1 MLSVS
6 RGCYLFKVLFY
17 DLSSFLQVLVV
28 RNYGAI
34 CVGET
39 IEETTYLA
47 HLLVTACN
55 QQVLY
60 SLSNNC
66 GVEKSSWWLFECHYN
81 ALLLSTPVRL
91 SLIETFRV
99 KEKTSWL
106 RVFFFFFTYSQKVH
120 TPQSFILFFCLFV
133 FVLFFPIEKGLKGRS
148 QEKKGPEQGVQS
160 MGCGRLEVWIPPT
173 LPTKYLV
180 HSLFPP
186 NVLQLAIRYNT

>member
-17 DLSSFLQVLVV
+17 DLFSFLQVLVV

-60 SLSNNC
+60 SLANNC
-66 GVEKSSWWLFECHYN
+66 GVEKSSWWLFECHYST
-81 ALLLSTPVRL
+81 LLLSTPVRL

-106 RVFFFFFTYSQKVH
+106 RVFF
-120 TPQSFILFFCLFV
+120 LFFYIFSKSTHPTKLHFIIFFVCFCFCFV
-133 FVLFFPIEKGLKGRS
+133 FPNRKRPKG
-148 QEKKGPEQGVQS
+148 KKPRKEGSWAGSAKYGVW
-160 MGCGRLEVWIPPT
+160 EVRG
-173 LPTKYLV
+173 LD
-180 HSLFPP
+180 PP
-186 NVLQLAIRYNT
+186 NPPH

>member
-17 DLSSFLQVLVV
+17 DLFSFLQVLVV

-60 SLSNNC
+60 SLGNNC

-106 RVFFFFFTYSQKVH
+106 RVFFFFLHILKKY
-120 TPQSFILFFCLFV
+120 TPAKLHFIFLFV
-133 FVLFFPIEKGLKGRS
+133 CFCFVFPNRKRPKG
-148 QEKKGPEQGVQS
+148 KKPRKEGSWAGSAKYGVW
-160 MGCGRLEVWIPPT
+160 EVRG
-173 LPTKYLV
+173 LD
-180 HSLFPP
+180 PP
-186 NVLQLAIRYNT
+186 NPPH

>member
-1 MLSVS
+1 ML
-6 RGCYLFKVLFY
+6 LPIQILFY
-17 DLSSFLQVLVV
+17 NLFFFFLQVLVV

-60 SLSNNC
+60 SLGNNC

-99 KEKTSWL
+99 KEKTS
-106 RVFFFFFTYSQKVH
+106 
-120 TPQSFILFFCLFV
+120 
-133 FVLFFPIEKGLKGRS
+133 
-148 QEKKGPEQGVQS
+148 
-160 MGCGRLEVWIPPT
+160 
-173 LPTKYLV
+173 
-180 HSLFPP
+180 
-186 NVLQLAIRYNT
+186 